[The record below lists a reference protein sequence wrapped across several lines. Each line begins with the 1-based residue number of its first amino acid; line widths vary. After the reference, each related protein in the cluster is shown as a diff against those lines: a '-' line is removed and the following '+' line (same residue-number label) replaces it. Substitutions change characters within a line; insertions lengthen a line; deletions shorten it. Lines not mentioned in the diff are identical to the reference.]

1 MTWTDLLGY
10 AASVSVLASF
20 CMSTMLPLR
29 LLALTSNV
37 FFTSYGFAN
46 HLYPVLI
53 LHVLLFPVNLV
64 RLLQARRLQRQPPA
78 PISIDASVLLPVMN
92 FRNFSAGTPLFTRGQ
107 QTDRL
112 FYIQDGVLDIRE
124 LGVLRLP
131 GDLIGELG
139 MFASDRKSPVTVICL
154 TDCVLC
160 ELGEAHL
167 KDAAFSSWMLRL
179 VIHRLRKDAQYAAE
193 QCSHHP
199 PTLAA
204 MRSAAEGNSLAS
216 LRRPAIERTAS

>member
-10 AASVSVLASF
+10 PASVSVLASF

-78 PISIDASVLLPVMN
+78 TISIDASFLLPVMN
-92 FRNFSAGTPLFTRGQ
+92 FRNFSAGTPLF
-107 QTDRL
+107 
-112 FYIQDGVLDIRE
+112 
-124 LGVLRLP
+124 
-131 GDLIGELG
+131 
-139 MFASDRKSPVTVICL
+139 
-154 TDCVLC
+154 
-160 ELGEAHL
+160 
-167 KDAAFSSWMLRL
+167 
-179 VIHRLRKDAQYAAE
+179 
-193 QCSHHP
+193 
-199 PTLAA
+199 
-204 MRSAAEGNSLAS
+204 
-216 LRRPAIERTAS
+216 